1 MSKEKR
7 RGRRRA
13 ARVSRCTRNPLLDGR
28 SRQLLFLFIRQPGR
42 RETAALNPF
51 GQVWAGGR
59 FVPEA
64 QLVMPCLPGNKAY
77 RHRGVCRRNGETHK
91 PLFLPQAPKGPGL
104 VFHSIPSSL
113 SLFSSSQPSLLSYS
127 LALSPL
133 QSLVSISSVHSFSLY
148 LTPFLFF
155 GSSLVRIS
163 LISLFYQ
170 APVRLFR
177 LGRPLLSYLSASI
190 RSTSKFPDATDS
202 SL

>member
-7 RGRRRA
+7 RGRRGA
-13 ARVSRCTRNPLLDGR
+13 ARVNRCTRNPLLDGR

-51 GQVWAGGR
+51 GQVWAGGG

-113 SLFSSSQPSLLSYS
+113 SLSLFSSSQPSLLSYS
-127 LALSPL
+127 LTVSSL
-133 QSLVSISSVHSFSLY
+133 QSCVSTSRIHAFSLY
-148 LTPFLFF
+148 LTLFLFLALHWS
-155 GSSLVRIS
+155 GS
-163 LISLFYQ
+163 
-170 APVRLFR
+170 P
-177 LGRPLLSYLSASI
+177 
-190 RSTSKFPDATDS
+190 
-202 SL
+202 

>member
-113 SLFSSSQPSLLSYS
+113 SLSFPLPNLLFFPTLSLCHPSNLLF
-127 LALSPL
+127 LSPVFMD
-133 QSLVSISSVHSFSLY
+133 SLSI
-148 LTPFLFF
+148 
-155 GSSLVRIS
+155 
-163 LISLFYQ
+163 
-170 APVRLFR
+170 
-177 LGRPLLSYLSASI
+177 
-190 RSTSKFPDATDS
+190 
-202 SL
+202 

>member
-51 GQVWAGGR
+51 GQVWTGGR
-59 FVPEA
+59 CVPEA

-113 SLFSSSQPSLLSYS
+113 SLSLFSSSQPSLLSYS
-127 LALSPL
+127 LVVSPF
-133 QSLVSISSVHSFSLY
+133 QSLVSISSVHGFSLY
-148 LTPFLFF
+148 LTPFLFLALHWS
-155 GSSLVRIS
+155 GS
-163 LISLFYQ
+163 
-170 APVRLFR
+170 P
-177 LGRPLLSYLSASI
+177 
-190 RSTSKFPDATDS
+190 
-202 SL
+202 